1 MIKSLPLYYPP
12 LPTQQKIAGILSAY
26 DDLIENNIRR
36 IKILEEMAKML
47 YREWFVKFRF
57 LGHEAVQFVE
67 SELGLIP
74 EDWEVVT
81 LGDVYDTSSGGTPSR
96 KNPEFYDGSIKWIK
110 TRELNDSFIFD
121 TEEKITELGLKK
133 SSAKIFP
140 RHSVIMAM
148 YGATIGKL
156 GILSSSS
163 TTNQACCG
171 ILSKNASFSSY
182 YAFLYLLENRE
193 KIFSLGMGAAQQNI
207 SQQVIKKLE
216 ILKPKEDV
224 MIKFNE
230 CLNPFFSKIENL
242 QQKNI
247 NLRKTRDLLLPR
259 LISGEIDVENLA
271 INTGIQP

>member
-1 MIKSLPLYYPP
+1 
-12 LPTQQKIAGILSAY
+12 
-26 DDLIENNIRR
+26 
-36 IKILEEMAKML
+36 
-47 YREWFVKFRF
+47 
-57 LGHEAVQFVE
+57 
-67 SELGLIP
+67 
-74 EDWEVVT
+74 
-81 LGDVYDTSSGGTPSR
+81 
-96 KNPEFYDGSIKWIK
+96 
-110 TRELNDSFIFD
+110 
-121 TEEKITELGLKK
+121 
-133 SSAKIFP
+133 
-140 RHSVIMAM
+140 
-148 YGATIGKL
+148 
-156 GILSSSS
+156 
-163 TTNQACCG
+163 
-171 ILSKNASFSSY
+171 LSKNAFFSSY